1 VSNGFLPLIADARKL
16 PRAPSAISGLFALCL
31 RAALGCRAPSVS
43 KLAAEEA
50 LLALAV
56 LRKREGRLAIGVR
69 RQGWPLRYFFIEADQ
84 DQRDWG
90 LANMPS
96 SGVTGSR
103 ELSPG
108 PRNYLA
114 QRETDPT
121 ESNSVCLSSAAS
133 RARRRIGG
141 VGIRPEFW
149 LQGQWR
155 PPYHHFVSRVAKYL

>member
-1 VSNGFLPLIADARKL
+1 VDCAGGCFVSNGFLPLIADARKL

-84 DQRDWG
+84 DQRDLGSCEHAVVWCDWVERT
-90 LANMPS
+90 LAGPKKLPS
-96 SGVTGSR
+96 AKRNWPYGV
-103 ELSPG
+103 EL
-108 PRNYLA
+108 
-114 QRETDPT
+114 
-121 ESNSVCLSSAAS
+121 CL
-133 RARRRIGG
+133 
-141 VGIRPEFW
+141 P
-149 LQGQWR
+149 
-155 PPYHHFVSRVAKYL
+155 